1 MEELLQASRAPSTLK
16 AYSGLWREFS
26 SFATD
31 LRQPDCPA
39 SPALVELFLVWLD
52 LEGRGSRAK
61 AALGAISQEHTLQG
75 QSNPTKGKRLRL
87 VVDGVERDWAKAKD
101 KVLVRDPFPVAAIR
115 HHVEMAQTC
124 RPELWIRD
132 AFLVALGLRTMRRAS
147 ELSALR
153 LCDVKWRPVMGALSI
168 FIARSKVDQTGK
180 GTEIYIEPV
189 EDCCTCPVRLF
200 WKYLEW
206 RGREKGLLFG
216 AAQGGRLSTQ
226 AITSICQRM
235 VAAAGL
241 QVRVSSHSLRV
252 GGATAAMMAGLTRE
266 QIMTIGGWSSAA
278 VDRYLPAL
286 EMTRLRVSARMG
298 L

>member
-1 MEELLQASRAPSTLK
+1 MS
-16 AYSGLWREFS
+16 SGG
-26 SFATD
+26 
-31 LRQPDCPA
+31 P
-39 SPALVELFLVWLD
+39 
-52 LEGRGSRAK
+52 G
-61 AALGAISQEHTLQG
+61 
-75 QSNPTKGKRLRL
+75 NP
-87 VVDGVERDWAKAKD
+87 
-101 KVLVRDPFPVAAIR
+101 
-115 HHVEMAQTC
+115 
-124 RPELWIRD
+124 
-132 AFLVALGLRTMRRAS
+132 
-147 ELSALR
+147 
-153 LCDVKWRPVMGALSI
+153 MGALSI
-168 FIARSKVDQTGK
+168 FIARSKVDQAGK

-189 EDCCTCPVRLF
+189 VNCCTCPVRLF

>member
-1 MEELLQASRAPSTLK
+1 LGQVRRWPSQDHQAILSLAKAMAVSGSSGPGQSVPGLERLLDARMEELLQASRAPSTLK
-16 AYSGLWREFS
+16 AYSGLWKEFS

-132 AFLVALGLRTMRRAS
+132 AFLVALGL
-147 ELSALR
+147 
-153 LCDVKWRPVMGALSI
+153 
-168 FIARSKVDQTGK
+168 
-180 GTEIYIEPV
+180 
-189 EDCCTCPVRLF
+189 
-200 WKYLEW
+200 
-206 RGREKGLLFG
+206 
-216 AAQGGRLSTQ
+216 
-226 AITSICQRM
+226 
-235 VAAAGL
+235 
-241 QVRVSSHSLRV
+241 
-252 GGATAAMMAGLTRE
+252 
-266 QIMTIGGWSSAA
+266 
-278 VDRYLPAL
+278 
-286 EMTRLRVSARMG
+286 
-298 L
+298 